1 MSKATMAIAGGIGF
15 LLGSRAG
22 RAPYEKAAAQARRLR
37 NDPQVRQAVDN
48 AATTARDAAGSA
60 AQTAKHKIDEA
71 TSGPGIAAAP

>member
-22 RAPYEKAAAQARRLR
+22 RGPYEQAMTQVSRLR

-60 AQTAKHKIDEA
+60 AQSAKHKIDEA
-71 TSGPGIAAAP
+71 TSGPGIAPTP